1 MSDKDAVSKKY
12 LQDNARFADL
22 FNFYLYGG
30 RQVIQPDQLKQLDTT
45 AITLPYGQDGKAS
58 PVQKQRDLIKIVS
71 AKSDKDCTYL
81 LLAAELQSELHYAMP
96 ARNMLY
102 DAIQYTE
109 QIEAITKIHRSHK
122 DKAENVGE
130 FLSGFY
136 KSDKLLPVITLTL
149 YLGAGQW
156 DAPKS
161 LREMLTVRDESL
173 LKYIPDYRLNLIT
186 PADINDE
193 ELGAFQTELGTVLE
207 FIKYSK
213 DKKRIKQIAMDQAK
227 FGSLPIDAAEMIT
240 TFGEFNLE
248 YEIESRK
255 ETVNMCKAVEDWAEE
270 LLTEGRAEGRME
282 GKEEGIITTL
292 ADLVKNGIITVMQAA
307 AQAKMSVEEFTKKA
321 GLST

>member
-30 RQVIQPDQLKQLDTT
+30 RQVIQPDQLKPLDTT

-81 LLAAELQSELHYAMP
+81 LLAVELQSELHYAMP
-96 ARNMLY
+96 VRNMLY

-109 QIEAITKIHRSHK
+109 QIETIAKAHRSHK
-122 DKAENVGE
+122 DRAENIGE

-136 KSDKLLPVITLTL
+136 KADKLLPVITLTL

-161 LREMLTVRDESL
+161 LHEMLTVKDESL
-173 LKYIPDYRLNLIT
+173 LKYIPDYKLNLIT
-186 PADINDE
+186 PADINDD
-193 ELGAFQTELGTVLE
+193 ELGAFHTELGTVLE

-213 DKKRIKQIAMDQAK
+213 DKKRIRFQ
-227 FGSLPIDAAEMIT
+227 
-240 TFGEFNLE
+240 
-248 YEIESRK
+248 
-255 ETVNMCKAVEDWAEE
+255 C
-270 LLTEGRAEGRME
+270 
-282 GKEEGIITTL
+282 
-292 ADLVKNGIITVMQAA
+292 
-307 AQAKMSVEEFTKKA
+307 
-321 GLST
+321 

>member
-1 MSDKDAVSKKY
+1 MGLEVPYYILTDEMQSIYDIYKEVMKMSDKDAVSKKY

-161 LREMLTVRDESL
+161 LHEMLTVRDESL
-173 LKYIPDYRLNLIT
+173 LKYIPLSGQNWELFLNLSSIPKT
-186 PADINDE
+186 RNE
-193 ELGAFQTELGTVLE
+193 
-207 FIKYSK
+207 
-213 DKKRIKQIAMDQAK
+213 
-227 FGSLPIDAAEMIT
+227 
-240 TFGEFNLE
+240 
-248 YEIESRK
+248 
-255 ETVNMCKAVEDWAEE
+255 
-270 LLTEGRAEGRME
+270 
-282 GKEEGIITTL
+282 
-292 ADLVKNGIITVMQAA
+292 
-307 AQAKMSVEEFTKKA
+307 
-321 GLST
+321 